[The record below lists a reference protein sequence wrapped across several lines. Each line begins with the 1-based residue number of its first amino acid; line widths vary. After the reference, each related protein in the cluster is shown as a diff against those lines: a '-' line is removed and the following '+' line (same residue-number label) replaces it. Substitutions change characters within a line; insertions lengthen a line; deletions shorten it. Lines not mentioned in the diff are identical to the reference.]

1 VQLDGLPVIAESTM
15 ENATETRPNRHE
27 RRRVA
32 KLGEEKAADH
42 PEKIAREPECR
53 QRTGLSRS
61 TRWRLERTGLF
72 PRKRRISP
80 NCCGWIES
88 EIEAWIADRAKA

>member
-1 VQLDGLPVIAESTM
+1 M

-32 KLGEEKAADH
+32 KLGEEKAAH
-42 PEKIAREPECR
+42 
-53 QRTGLSRS
+53 RTGLSRS